1 LKAVG
6 RIHGWPATLT
16 EPDLLDARVVLR
28 PVRVSDARAW
38 REIRVRNAS
47 WLRPWEPSNPETPLV
62 RSPIGPYV
70 SMVRTMR
77 REARQG
83 VALPWVVTYG
93 GAFAGQLTVGSIV
106 WGSSRSGQIGY
117 WIDEAYA
124 GREIVP
130 TALAMAVDHCFR
142 SMGMHRLEASIR
154 PENVASRRV
163 VEKLGF
169 REEGLRRAYLHID
182 GGWRDHIAYALT
194 VQRDNKIV
202 LGGRSGDY
210 PTFNFAIARYTS
222 AGQLDQTFGT
232 GGKVLTAVSN
242 DSNGYALTIAGGK
255 ITLAGAVANSQ
266 SPFDFGVARYLVR

>member
-1 LKAVG
+1 M
-6 RIHGWPATLT
+6 
-16 EPDLLDARVVLR
+16 
-28 PVRVSDARAW
+28 RVSDARAW

-83 VALPWVVTYG
+83 VALPWVVCYG
-93 GAFAGQLTVGSIV
+93 GEFAGQLTVGSVV

-124 GREIVP
+124 GRGIIP

-142 SMGMHRLEASIR
+142 AMGMHRLEASIR
-154 PENVASRRV
+154 PENTASRRV

-169 REEGLRRAYLHID
+169 RDEGVRVRQLHIN
-182 GGWRDHIAYALT
+182 GSWRDHVCYADHRRGCGAHRDAPPVAEFPRRVT
-194 VQRDNKIV
+194 VRRLRTPTRADSRGLPGFRD
-202 LGGRSGDY
+202 G
-210 PTFNFAIARYTS
+210 P
-222 AGQLDQTFGT
+222 
-232 GGKVLTAVSN
+232 
-242 DSNGYALTIAGGK
+242 
-255 ITLAGAVANSQ
+255 
-266 SPFDFGVARYLVR
+266 P